1 MDGPRSRQ
9 LQRFRTMTPEE
20 YSAFLKKAFDSY
32 LKVRQSTDCLDR
44 NYLPFDAVELD
55 GPRWRAM
62 GDVLIEDELRAL
74 TNNMNA
80 WLGTLKRWHAWL
92 IVAREYAEDDR
103 WEPAHEFLGTIA
115 TYCLFQPSA
124 IRDAFTFVVT
134 NGLHQVCLATDAGY
148 EDRLPLDQAPW
159 DKPTYPT
166 RRKKED
172 QLAKIAGRWPEGNLL
187 LAGLRQLDD
196 KATRDATSDFRNR
209 ASHSIAPHL
218 SRGFTRMVTRSVVQ
232 ATRMEECGGGYFNG
246 VFVPGK
252 VGVSYGF
259 GGRGR

>member
-134 NGLHQVCLATDAGY
+134 NGAFA
-148 EDRLPLDQAPW
+148 
-159 DKPTYPT
+159 
-166 RRKKED
+166 
-172 QLAKIAGRWPEGNLL
+172 
-187 LAGLRQLDD
+187 
-196 KATRDATSDFRNR
+196 ATS
-209 ASHSIAPHL
+209 
-218 SRGFTRMVTRSVVQ
+218 
-232 ATRMEECGGGYFNG
+232 
-246 VFVPGK
+246 
-252 VGVSYGF
+252 VGVDRCWPTWSSPQPASRAAQRIVRISRF
-259 GGRGR
+259 IR